1 MRTKKALINSSTN
14 ILCFIIAFIPSLVI
28 RKIFLDTLGNDILGL
43 NSLFTN
49 IIGWLSIVE
58 LGVGTAIVYSLYKP
72 FADNDRSQ
80 IRAYIRFYGKFY
92 RSIGFVILIIGL
104 IITPFLKYF
113 IKGDIDLTL
122 VSVSFILFLINSFI
136 SYMFLHRLCIL
147 NVAQEEYKVTI
158 GTTISK
164 LIITLIQ
171 YLMLKVY
178 PNFLIFIVVQIVVNL
193 VYFIIIN
200 MYITKK
206 YPWLNEKKENL
217 DEKTSKSLLKN
228 VRAMFMHKIGDL
240 VVNSTDNI
248 VISKFVGLGAL
259 ANYANYQMVIVAF
272 QTVVSRGLI
281 GLTASIGNMLST
293 EDKKK
298 AYNVHKKVFF
308 LNFWAVSF
316 IVISL
321 YNTLN
326 QFIGMV
332 FGEKYLLDA
341 LTFAIILMN
350 VYFASMRG
358 SVEQFQ
364 SGSGNFYQDRYAPIV
379 ESIINIVASIV
390 LVRYIGIAGV
400 FIGTLISNF
409 TVVFWTKPYVVYKYV
424 FNKKLI
430 DYFKMY
436 FKYLVI
442 ALIPLI
448 ITGFATEPFKNDY
461 SIISFIINCIINVII
476 INLFYLVVFFKSE
489 EFKYYLSIFKRR

>member
-1 MRTKKALINSSTN
+1 MLHKKN
-14 ILCFIIAFIPSLVI
+14 IRLQL
-28 RKIFLDTLGNDILGL
+28 
-43 NSLFTN
+43 
-49 IIGWLSIVE
+49 E
-58 LGVGTAIVYSLYKP
+58 LQ
-72 FADNDRSQ
+72 F
-80 IRAYIRFYGKFY
+80 
-92 RSIGFVILIIGL
+92 
-104 IITPFLKYF
+104 
-113 IKGDIDLTL
+113 
-122 VSVSFILFLINSFI
+122 
-136 SYMFLHRLCIL
+136 
-147 NVAQEEYKVTI
+147 
-158 GTTISK
+158 SK

-171 YLMLKVY
+171 YFMLKVY
-178 PNFLIFIVVQIVVNL
+178 PNFLVFIIVQIVVNL

-217 DEKTSKSLLKN
+217 DEKTSKRLLKN

-259 ANYANYQMVIVAF
+259 ANYANYQMVIIAF

-293 EDKKK
+293 EDKEK

-332 FGEKYLLDA
+332 FGEKYLLDG

-350 VYFASMRG
+350 VYFASMRDRF
-358 SVEQFQ
+358 EQFQ

-448 ITGFATEPFKNDY
+448 ITGFATAPFKNDY

-489 EFKYYLSIFKRR
+489 EFKLLSIFKRR

>member
-1 MRTKKALINSSTN
+1 MRTKKALINSSAN
-14 ILCFIIAFIPSLVI
+14 ILCFIIAFIPSLII
-28 RKIFLDTLGNDILGL
+28 RKIFLDTLGSDILGL
-43 NSLFTN
+43 NSLYNN

-58 LGVGTAIVYSLYKP
+58 LGVGTAIIYSLYKP

-92 RSIGFVILIIGL
+92 RSVGFVILIIGL

-113 IKGDIDLTL
+113 IKENIDLKL
-122 VSVSFILFLINSFI
+122 VSIGFILFLLNSFI
-136 SYMFLHRLCIL
+136 SYMFSHRLCIL

-164 LIITLIQ
+164 LVITLIQ
-171 YLMLKVY
+171 FFMLKIY
-178 PNFLIFIVVQIVVNL
+178 PSFLLFIIIQIVVNL
-193 VYFIIIN
+193 IYFITIN
-200 MYITKK
+200 MYISKR
-206 YPWLNEKKENL
+206 YSWLNEGKESL
-217 DEKTSKSLLKN
+217 EEATSKKLLKN

-259 ANYANYQMVIVAF
+259 ANYSNYQMVITAC
-272 QTVVSRGLI
+272 QTVVSRGLM

-293 EDKKK
+293 ENKEK
-298 AYNVHKKVFF
+298 AYNVHKRVFF

-332 FGEKYLLDA
+332 FGEQYLLDS
-341 LTFAIILMN
+341 LTFAIILIN

-364 SGSGNFYQDRYAPIV
+364 SGSGNFYQDRYAPII
-379 ESIINIVASIV
+379 ESIINFVSSII
-390 LVRYIGIAGV
+390 LVNYIGIAGV

-424 FNKKLI
+424 FDKKLI
-430 DYFKMY
+430 DYFMMY
-436 FKYLVI
+436 FKYLII
-442 ALIPLI
+442 AIIPLI
-448 ITGFATEPFKNDY
+448 ITNYATIPFKESYD
-461 SIISFIINCIINVII
+461 IVSFITNCAINVVLINVIYLI
-476 INLFYLVVFFKSE
+476 IFFKSE
-489 EFKYYLSIFKRR
+489 EFKYYLSIFKR

>member
-1 MRTKKALINSSTN
+1 MRTRKALINSSAN
-14 ILCFIIAFIPSLVI
+14 ILCFIIAFIPSLII

-43 NSLFTN
+43 NSLYNN

-58 LGVGTAIVYSLYKP
+58 LGVGTAIIYSLYKP

-80 IRAYIRFYGKFY
+80 IRAYVRFYGKFY
-92 RSIGFVILIIGL
+92 RSIGFIILIIGL

-113 IKGDIDLTL
+113 IQGNVDLKL
-122 VSVSFILFLINSFI
+122 VSLGFILFLLNSFI
-136 SYMFLHRLCIL
+136 SYMFSHRLCIL

-164 LIITLIQ
+164 LVITLIQ
-171 YLMLKVY
+171 FFMLKIY
-178 PNFLIFIVVQIVVNL
+178 PSFLLFITIQIVVNII
-193 VYFIIIN
+193 YFIIIN
-200 MYITKK
+200 MYISKK
-206 YPWLNEKKENL
+206 YPWLNKGKENL
-217 DEKTSKSLLKN
+217 EEETSKKLLKN

-272 QTVVSRGLI
+272 QTVVSRGLT

-293 EDKKK
+293 ENKEK

-316 IVISL
+316 IVIAL

-332 FGEKYLLDA
+332 FGRQYLLDN

-364 SGSGNFYQDRYAPIV
+364 SGSGNFYQDRYAPII
-379 ESIINIVASIV
+379 ESIINLVSSII
-390 LVRYIGIAGV
+390 LVNYIGIAGV

-424 FNKKLI
+424 FDKKLI
-430 DYFKMY
+430 DYFMMY
-436 FKYLVI
+436 FKYLII
-442 ALIPLI
+442 AIIPLI
-448 ITGFATEPFKNDY
+448 ITNYVTIPFKQSYD
-461 SIISFIINCIINVII
+461 IGSFIINCV
-476 INLFYLVVFFKSE
+476 INLVVINLVYLIVFFKSE
-489 EFKYYLSIFKRR
+489 EFKYYLSIFKRK